1 MRCNKLISWVLG
13 CKNGGARYVYD
24 SCNMHY
30 ARPSW
35 TVISDIE
42 DGKSESIEKARER
55 VLMVIATVGT
65 DNFTTYLQKLSTIA
79 TLSLK

>member
-1 MRCNKLISWVLG
+1 MIW
-13 CKNGGARYVYD
+13 YD
-24 SCNMHY
+24 SCKMHY

-55 VLMVIATVGT
+55 VLMVIATMGT
-65 DNFTTYLQKLSTIA
+65 DNYNLFKKLSTIA
-79 TLSLK
+79 KLSLRTSCM

>member
-1 MRCNKLISWVLG
+1 
-13 CKNGGARYVYD
+13 
-24 SCNMHY
+24 MHY

-55 VLMVIATVGT
+55 VLMVIATRELT
-65 DNFTTYLQKLSTIA
+65 IATYLQKLSTIA
-79 TLSLK
+79 TLSLRTSCM